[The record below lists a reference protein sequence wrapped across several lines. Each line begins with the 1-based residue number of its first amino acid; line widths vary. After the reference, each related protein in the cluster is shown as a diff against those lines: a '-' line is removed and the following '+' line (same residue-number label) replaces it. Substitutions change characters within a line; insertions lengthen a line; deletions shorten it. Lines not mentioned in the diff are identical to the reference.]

1 MSLFFIIFFLLY
13 GSMHVYAYLRA
24 SAALHFGLFSGLVVI
39 FFMLVMVFAP
49 LLIRLAEKQGLEQ
62 LARVL
67 SFAGYTW
74 LGVLFLFFSSSLVLD
89 GYRLLIRIAEIAVQ
103 TDYGR
108 LRPSADIAFYLPLM
122 VSVLIAVYGYHEAK
136 EVRAE
141 RITIKTNR
149 VAESVGKLRIV
160 QISDVHLGLIIRQE
174 RLKRILNLVKEADPD
189 ILVSTGDLVDGQI
202 NGLPG
207 LAEMFN
213 EINPRYGKYAITGN
227 HEYYAGF
234 EQALAFIR
242 KAGFVILRGEAISI
256 KGVLNI
262 AGIDDPAGRYLG
274 LTRDVHEKEMLSGL
288 PRESFTLLLKH
299 RPLIDKDVDGMFDL
313 QLSGHVHKG
322 QIFPFSIATKLYY
335 PVDSGLARV
344 SGGAQLYVS
353 RGTGTWGPP
362 IRFLSPPE
370 VTIIDVVRQS
380 RGDQETP
387 PLIQ

>member
-1 MSLFFIIFFLLY
+1 MSLFFVIFFLAY

-24 SAALHFGLFSGLVVI
+24 RSVLHFGLYSGLAVA
-39 FFMLVMVFAP
+39 FFMLAMVFAP
-49 LLIRLAEKQGLEQ
+49 FLIRLAEKQGLEH

-74 LGVLFLFFSSSLVLD
+74 LGILFLFVSSSLVLD
-89 GYRLLIRIAEIAVQ
+89 GYRLLIRIAEIALQ
-103 TDYGR
+103 AEYGR
-108 LRPSADIAFYLPLM
+108 LKPSAKIAFYIPLM
-122 VSVLIAVYGYHEAK
+122 VSVLIAGYGYHEAK
-136 EVRAE
+136 EVRTE

-149 VAESVGKLRIV
+149 IAESVGKLRIV

-174 RLKRILNLVKEADPD
+174 RLKRILSLVKEADPD

-234 EQALAFIR
+234 DQSLAFIR
-242 KAGFVILRGEAISI
+242 KAGFVILRGEAVSI
-256 KGVLNI
+256 GGVLNI

-274 LTRDVHEKEMLSGL
+274 LTRDVHEKEMLSEL

-299 RPLIDKDVDGMFDL
+299 RPLIDKDADGMFDL

-335 PVDSGLARV
+335 PVDSGFARV
-344 SGGAQLYVS
+344 AGGSQLYVS

-370 VTIIDVVRQS
+370 VTVF
-380 RGDQETP
+380 E
-387 PLIQ
+387 LIHEPAG